1 MHSSRRLQKDESE
14 NEERKEK
21 EGGLRKKAW
30 QNNLDFLLFRII
42 TNQKEKTSGTT
53 GSCLFMAFFVSI
65 RVLVIISILSRLCI
79 NLSESG
85 LLFV

>member
-42 TNQKEKTSGTT
+42 TNQKRENIRDNRKLPFYGILRFYSSACDHLDTVTS
-53 GSCLFMAFFVSI
+53 LY
-65 RVLVIISILSRLCI
+65 
-79 NLSESG
+79 
-85 LLFV
+85 